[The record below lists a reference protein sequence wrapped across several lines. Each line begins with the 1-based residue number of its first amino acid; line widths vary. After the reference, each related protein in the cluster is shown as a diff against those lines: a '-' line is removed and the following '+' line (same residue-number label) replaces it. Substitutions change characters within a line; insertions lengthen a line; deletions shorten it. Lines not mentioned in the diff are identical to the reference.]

1 MVFFVFYF
9 INHDHGQYN
18 YRVSQS
24 LLAKNVE
31 YVAERPLFT
40 EHKDHNWYLENV
52 KLIFLFSS
60 RAYKNKFNILSHIL
74 RLIEK
79 HFHKAKRSTTQHNT
93 ENYNNEQHGSNQN
106 PGVNAGAGEG

>member
-1 MVFFVFYF
+1 MLLVSFRIVPTVWYFKIVQTVWYFFVFHF

-40 EHKDHNWYLENV
+40 EHKNHN
-52 KLIFLFSS
+52 
-60 RAYKNKFNILSHIL
+60 
-74 RLIEK
+74 
-79 HFHKAKRSTTQHNT
+79 
-93 ENYNNEQHGSNQN
+93 
-106 PGVNAGAGEG
+106 